1 MKQLFKPLDYFF
13 VLRPTLFYPVW
24 TVFLA
29 GFFVQ
34 SKYGMAA
41 TNSASNHQF
50 LDTNGIAF
58 IWVGLF
64 LTMLMGA
71 VFILNQIMDRKT
83 DNKNHKLFLIA
94 HGHLTPKAA
103 FIESAVLIVI
113 AVIFAFIF
121 SIKMGVLF
129 LGILILT
136 GWLYSFEPFKFKDR
150 PLLGLV
156 ANGLGAFL
164 IFFGGWIIRGVLT
177 QESVIY
183 SIPYVCSVAAVYL
196 LTTLP
201 DVEGDVSTQ
210 KLTFGVKFGVKKTV
224 YFALIFEVVALVLSY
239 RSNDELIFY
248 PALFSLPFFIWAS
261 VTLKMTEVL
270 RAVKYSILLLTFTI
284 CIKWVITYSNTAFS
298 FKYAY
303 FFLLVGIYFLSKI
316 YYKIRFGLS
325 YPNLSV

>member
-156 ANGLGAFL
+156 AAWSLFN
-164 IFFGGWIIRGVLT
+164 FFWWLDNKRR
-177 QESVIY
+177 SY
-183 SIPYVCSVAAVYL
+183 SGIGHLFDSICLLRCSCL
-196 LTTLP
+196 
-201 DVEGDVSTQ
+201 
-210 KLTFGVKFGVKKTV
+210 FINN
-224 YFALIFEVVALVLSY
+224 FARRRRRCLCSETNFW
-239 RSNDELIFY
+239 RQ
-248 PALFSLPFFIWAS
+248 IW
-261 VTLKMTEVL
+261 V
-270 RAVKYSILLLTFTI
+270 
-284 CIKWVITYSNTAFS
+284 
-298 FKYAY
+298 
-303 FFLLVGIYFLSKI
+303 
-316 YYKIRFGLS
+316 
-325 YPNLSV
+325 